1 MLNSPLIWGCF
12 LKFRITCIIL
22 ILGNINYLKLLN
34 RPLAKVLFLTIL
46 DFDIYL
52 KINVYH

>member
-1 MLNSPLIWGCF
+1 MIKLIINLIICFACIFSPSA
-12 LKFRITCIIL
+12 
-22 ILGNINYLKLLN
+22 YSYEYN

-52 KINVYH
+52 KINAYH